1 MNKKSRY
8 LVFALI
14 AFCIS
19 LPQLLSAATPEKFT
33 DRDLEEEQ
41 RVIDSYVRDAESD
54 LKYAQSNVGRDMINS
69 AWWYVTESGIKIDQA
84 RVLMKTHPQRIERCD
99 VPWYRNAKTQRQ
111 KLRDG
116 HAVLKRKIDKAN
128 GLLKAVEKDVGLRLG
143 IDVGTFRDT
152 LAILKVLCEN
162 GAGSQ
167 YCDYFSRL
175 KGLIEAGKTNE
186 AIAFVN
192 EISGEI
198 KQAFVDHKEIIKDL
212 PEGVTP
218 PSSDNTSTTGSTQN
232 ASTGGNASTN
242 NNVTTPGNNSSLQGG
257 GQGVAIGTS
266 GGQVSAAEKEKLF
279 AEAREA
285 QKALS
290 QIDDP
295 AAQKYADELDK
306 ALAADDY
313 DKVKEIMEKIKN
325 FQVVKDEDGKL
336 IFVLPNEKT
345 IVPAYIG
352 DQNSGQ
358 LKLEKIYKL
367 VASQTKNDEY
377 EAKLLETVEWQFVIA
392 PEMVSSAG
400 DSATYSLTLKDLNK
414 NTNFSIDSWHV
425 YNPDGSINTEGSGNP
440 LEVLLKGTGD
450 FRIIVEGATEHDTKG
465 SSFKIETIIRL

>member
-19 LPQLLSAATPEKFT
+19 LPQLLSAATPKKFT

-99 VPWYRNAKTQRQ
+99 VPWYRNSKTQRQ

-167 YCDYFSRL
+167 YCDYFNRL
-175 KGLIEAGKTNE
+175 KGLIEAGKANE

-192 EISGEI
+192 GISGEI
-198 KQAFVDHKEIIKDL
+198 KQAFVDHREIIKDL

-218 PSSDNTSTTGSTQN
+218 PSADNTSTSGNNGSTPYGTTGGSASTSN
-232 ASTGGNASTN
+232 AS
-242 NNVTTPGNNSSLQGG
+242 NSSIQGTAQGG
-257 GQGVAIGTS
+257 TALTS
-266 GGQVSAAEKEKLF
+266 GNHVSAAEREKLF

-285 QKALS
+285 QRALS

-295 AAQKYADELDK
+295 AAQKYADELSK
-306 ALAADDY
+306 ALAANDY

-367 VASQTKNDEY
+367 VGSQTKEGEY
-377 EAKLLETVEWQFVIA
+377 EAKLLDTVEWQFVIA

-400 DSATYSLTLKDLNK
+400 DSATYSLTLKDLNN

-440 LEVLLKGTGD
+440 LEVTLNGTGD
-450 FRIIVEGATEHDTKG
+450 FRIIVEGATEHDSKG